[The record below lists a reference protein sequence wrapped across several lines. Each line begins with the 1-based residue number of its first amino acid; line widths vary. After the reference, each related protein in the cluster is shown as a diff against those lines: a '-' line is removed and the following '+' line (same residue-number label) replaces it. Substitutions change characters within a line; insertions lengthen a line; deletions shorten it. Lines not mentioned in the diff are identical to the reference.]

1 MELFVNKFLKGD
13 KVIWIIFIGLCLVSA
28 LEMFSASSA
37 LAYQNTSYFAP
48 MLRHV
53 LFLFAGGVI
62 VYLVHLIPLRYV
74 RMGSYVLLIISIISL
89 VLVLF
94 SGIKTN
100 DAARWLSFAGVQFQ
114 PSELAKL
121 ALIIVAADLIAR
133 IKESAQD
140 EKRYFTILMVI
151 TGLIIVLIFS
161 QNLSTAVLLF
171 GVIWLMMFV
180 GQIHWKKLTAI
191 VATLMLVAALG
202 YVVGKFAP
210 QSETKPTQQ
219 ELAIEGKQVKKDRS
233 ILGRLNTWIARVDRF
248 FEDTD
253 DDEKYVI
260 TDENRQIQN
269 SKMAIAL
276 GVGAG
281 KMPGNSVQ
289 RDFLTHAYSDFIY
302 AIILEELGLFGGI
315 VVMLLYLTLLFQAGK
330 IATRSKTVF
339 PAMLM
344 IGLSLMIVLQ
354 AFVNMAV
361 ATGLGPVTGQPL
373 PMISRGGTSTL
384 ITSIY
389 FGIILSITRL
399 QKEGDLDQ
407 SVMEEEVI
415 LLDDEDYED
424 YEEE

>member
-1 MELFVNKFLKGD
+1 MELKFNKFLKGD
-13 KVIWIIFIGLCLVSA
+13 KTIWIVFFGLCVVSA
-28 LEMFSASSA
+28 VEMFSASSA

-53 LFLFAGGVI
+53 LFLAAGAAI
-62 VYLVHLIPLRYV
+62 VYVVHLIPLRYI
-74 RMGSYVLLIISIISL
+74 RMGSYVLLLISIIAL
-89 VLVLF
+89 ALVLF
-94 SGIKTN
+94 LGIKTN
-100 DAARWLSFAGVQFQ
+100 NAARWLTFAGIQFQ

-121 ALIIVAADLIAR
+121 SLIIVAADLIAR

-151 TGLIIVLIFS
+151 TGLIIALIFS

-191 VATLMLVAALG
+191 VAALVVVSVLG
-202 YVVGKFAP
+202 YMVGKFIP
-210 QSETKPTQQ
+210 HNETKPVQQ
-219 ELAIEGKQVKKDRS
+219 ELVAQGNQVKNDKS
-233 ILGRLNTWIARVDRF
+233 VLVRLNTWIARIDRF
-248 FEDTD
+248 FEEKDES
-253 DDEKYVI
+253 EKYII

-302 AIILEELGLFGGI
+302 AIIIEELGLFGGI
-315 VVMLLYLTLLFQAGK
+315 VVILLYLALLFQAGK

-373 PMISRGGTSTL
+373 PLISRGGTSTL

-389 FGIILSITRL
+389 FGVILSITRQ
-399 QKEGDLDQ
+399 QKEGDPDP
-407 SVMEEEVI
+407 SMMEDVI